1 MRLNDV
7 LLEKQNYETLFDEI
21 LRLFNEY
28 GTEDAKKHHTDDIKN
43 EIKTAKTTLKR
54 MDRIQWYLKMIRALT
69 YRAMAR
75 YTFFPDEV
83 REHIIKR
90 QQEESKKMNILSGP
104 VPNPP
109 RILSELGH
117 YLSMVQIPKIQN
129 YQFTN
134 QPWLKIKLDFDEFE
148 NEWRS
153 RSSDNGVKIQD
164 GDKIILKFDGGKKA
178 WWLLDRSYCRDE
190 GDKMG
195 HCGNTAAYKDGDNIL
210 SFRTATEDPEYWV
223 PHMTFILNHGVLG
236 EMKGKANKK
245 PESKY
250 HPYIVA
256 LLKSDYVKEIRGG
269 GYAPGQNFSLND
281 LPTAVRDELLAK
293 KPDLG
298 SLYDMY
304 KMYGFNRKVEQ
315 MIYDKLYENRM
326 EEIVSLDDQVATLM
340 QFDDLEEFLREVENV
355 YTDFEKF
362 YNFITNRDEDIS
374 NDELIDIMDA
384 KKIDPEIY
392 IRMAQKLTDATLKKI
407 EKRTGK
413 NINFDT
419 YGGLM
424 DLATEI
430 EKNTELRQMFNLG
443 LARSMYNEFKGV
455 SDDDINE
462 VGKIIIQVVQMTLGL
477 GDTYIQYD
485 ETDNKIT
492 NIRLEL
498 GTEKFIE
505 YLSADPDDY
514 DDYEAH
520 EFLSATSG
528 YLSNI
533 DPYSIKE
540 NFNQKYGN
548 LEKDELETY
557 HTIMNKIKNG
567 DVAEIDLTKIENFDF
582 DKASE
587 YIEREM
593 TLMDSTIYDDLKILA
608 GIY

>member
-21 LRLFNEY
+21 LRLLNEY

-69 YRAMAR
+69 YRAMTR

-90 QQEESKKMNILSGP
+90 QQEESKKMNIVSGP
-104 VPNPP
+104 IPNPT
-109 RILSELGH
+109 RILSDLGH

-134 QPWLKIKLDFDEFE
+134 QPWPKIKQDFDEFE
-148 NEWRS
+148 DEWRS
-153 RSSDNGVKIQD
+153 RSRDNGVKIQD

-269 GYAPGQNFSLND
+269 GYAPEQNFSLND
-281 LPTAVRDELLAK
+281 LPREVREELLAK

-298 SLYDMY
+298 SLYDMF
-304 KMYGFNRKVEQ
+304 KMHGFNRTVEQ
-315 MIYDKLYENRM
+315 MIYDKLDENTM
-326 EEIVSLDDQVATLM
+326 DAIESVDENVATLM
-340 QFDDLEEFLREVENV
+340 QFDDLEQFMREIEHLHK
-355 YTDFEKF
+355 DFEVF
-362 YNFITNRDEDIS
+362 YNFITNHDEDIS

-455 SDDDINE
+455 SDDDINQ
-462 VGKIIIQVVQMTLGL
+462 VGKNIIYLVQISLGL
-477 GDTYIQYD
+477 GDTTIQYD
-485 ETDNKIT
+485 ENDNKIT

-498 GTEKFIE
+498 DTEKLIE

-514 DDYEAH
+514 DDYEAR

-533 DPYSIKE
+533 DSYNIKD
-540 NFNQKYGN
+540 N
-548 LEKDELETY
+548 LNLDEDEFDTY
-557 HTIMNKIKNG
+557 HRIMNKIEKG
-567 DVAEIDLTKIENFDF
+567 AVAEIDLTKIENFDF

-608 GIY
+608 GIS

>member
-1 MRLNDV
+1 MRLHDV

-21 LRLFNEY
+21 IRLINEY
-28 GTEDAKKHHTDDIKN
+28 GTEDFKKYYNEDIKY
-43 EIKTAKTTLKR
+43 EIKNAKTKLKR
-54 MDRIQWYLKMIRALT
+54 MDRIQWYLKMIRVLT
-69 YRAMAR
+69 YRSMAK
-75 YTFFPDEV
+75 YNFFPDEV

-90 QQEESKKMNILSGP
+90 HQEESKKNNLSSGP

-109 RILSELGH
+109 RILSDLEH

-134 QPWLKIKLDFDEFE
+134 QPWSKIKQDFDEFE
-148 NEWRS
+148 DEWRS
-153 RSSDNGVKIQD
+153 RSRDNGLKIQD

-223 PHMTFILNHGVLG
+223 PHMTFILNDGVLG

-256 LLKSDYVKEIRGG
+256 LLKSDYVNEIRGG
-269 GYAPGQNFSLND
+269 GYAPEQNFSLND
-281 LPTAVRDELLAK
+281 LPTEVREELLAK

-304 KMYGFNRKVEQ
+304 KMEGLSRRVESRLFSAL
-315 MIYDKLYENRM
+315 DENRM
-326 EEIVSLDDQVATLM
+326 DDIVSVDEDVATLM
-340 QFDDLEEFLREVENV
+340 QFDDIEEFMQEIEHLHK
-355 YTDFEKF
+355 DFENF
-362 YNFITNRDEDIS
+362 YNFITNREEDIS
-374 NDELIDIMDA
+374 NDEMIEIMDE
-384 KKIDPEIY
+384 KEIDPDIY

-443 LARSMYNEFKGV
+443 LARSM
-455 SDDDINE
+455 
-462 VGKIIIQVVQMTLGL
+462 
-477 GDTYIQYD
+477 
-485 ETDNKIT
+485 
-492 NIRLEL
+492 
-498 GTEKFIE
+498 
-505 YLSADPDDY
+505 
-514 DDYEAH
+514 
-520 EFLSATSG
+520 
-528 YLSNI
+528 
-533 DPYSIKE
+533 
-540 NFNQKYGN
+540 
-548 LEKDELETY
+548 
-557 HTIMNKIKNG
+557 
-567 DVAEIDLTKIENFDF
+567 
-582 DKASE
+582 
-587 YIEREM
+587 
-593 TLMDSTIYDDLKILA
+593 
-608 GIY
+608 